1 MILTSKKTILMK
13 TDLNQAIFM
22 VKKMIKQ
29 INTNAI
35 DKDKSCQ
42 QLSAIVEF
50 AQQENM
56 LQAAQTA
63 QKCLIKFKY
72 TTYPKSLLTSLYKLN
87 ALLCAKK
94 KKIRMMACREAKA
107 RASFFF
113 GIKNIKDKHDLSLY
127 DVVRIP
133 TQGGMHYSVITN
145 IKRKQVVECYPIT
158 STNQQRL
165 SLVGCDYYPLQ
176 TTSENGEQLFLT
188 SSRIQISYDAA
199 AKSFIRKYDNP
210 AEIKLALTAFA
221 N

>member
-1 MILTSKKTILMK
+1 
-13 TDLNQAIFM
+13 
-22 VKKMIKQ
+22 
-29 INTNAI
+29 
-35 DKDKSCQ
+35 
-42 QLSAIVEF
+42 
-50 AQQENM
+50 
-56 LQAAQTA
+56 
-63 QKCLIKFKY
+63 
-72 TTYPKSLLTSLYKLN
+72 
-87 ALLCAKK
+87 
-94 KKIRMMACREAKA
+94 MMACREAKA
-107 RASFFF
+107 RANFFYE
-113 GIKNIKDKHDLSLY
+113 IKKIKDRHDLSLY

-176 TTSENGEQLFLT
+176 STSENGEQLFLT
-188 SSRIQISYDAA
+188 SSRIQIPYDAA

>member
-1 MILTSKKTILMK
+1 MK

-29 INTNAI
+29 INNTNAI

-87 ALLCAKK
+87 ALLCARKK
-94 KKIRMMACREAKA
+94 KLRTMACREAKA
-107 RASFFF
+107 RANFFYE
-113 GIKNIKDKHDLSLY
+113 IKKIKDKHDLSLY

-165 SLVGCDYYPLQ
+165 SLVGCDFYPLQ
-176 TTSENGEQLFLT
+176 SISENGEQLFLT
-188 SSRIQISYDAA
+188 SSRIQIPYDAA